1 MSIHSVG
8 FSKKMLPTI
17 SIEDVKEKQDS
28 QDMLLH
34 KNLNRGRSEGT
45 QLYYHTRI
53 SKISKR

>member
-34 KNLNRGRSEGT
+34 KNLEK
-45 QLYYHTRI
+45 L
-53 SKISKR
+53 